1 MVPLSMRLNR
11 FLAASGLGSRR
22 SCEELILT
30 GSVTI
35 NGQVCQ
41 NLATDVTDADFVKV
55 GSRRILPEKHVYIL
69 LHKPRGYLCT
79 AADTHERRT
88 IFDLLPANWPRLFH
102 VGRLDRD
109 SEGLLILT
117 NDGELG
123 LHLTHP
129 RYKIEKEYEV
139 LLDRPYDSARDTPRL
154 LHGVSI
160 EGGRA
165 KADAVRQLSP
175 TLLRIVLRQGLKR
188 QIRLMLYK
196 VGYEVKRLIRIRI
209 GSLRLTGL
217 RAGEWRALTAAEVEA
232 LRSERPEPASA
243 PAGKPVRPGKPKP
256 VPGKKAG
263 SDVSRPRGTRG
274 RAPGKSGFNGRGSA
288 SSAPR
293 AARRP

>member
-1 MVPLSMRLNR
+1 MRINR

-22 SCEELILT
+22 SCEELILG

-41 NLATDVTDADFVKV
+41 NLATEVSEEDFVKV
-55 GSRRILPEKHVYIL
+55 GSRRVVPEKHLYVV

-79 AADTHERRT
+79 ASDTHDRHTVFE
-88 IFDLLPANWPRLFH
+88 LLPAKWPRLFH
-102 VGRLDRD
+102 VGRLDRE

-117 NDGELG
+117 NDGDLG

-139 LLDRPYDSARDTPRL
+139 LLDRSFDAAKDAPRL
-154 LHGVSI
+154 LRGLTI

-165 KADAVRQLSP
+165 KAESVRQMAP
-175 TLLRIVLRQGLKR
+175 NLLRIVLRQGLKR

-196 VGYEVKRLIRIRI
+196 VGYEVKRLIRTRI
-209 GSLRLTGL
+209 GPLRLAGL
-217 RAGEWRALTAAEVEA
+217 RPGEWRALTPAEVKA
-232 LRSERPEPASA
+232 LRSEQPREAAGAKEGGPGRRGAGRQAA
-243 PAGKPVRPGKPKP
+243 PRTGSSGK
-256 VPGKKAG
+256 
-263 SDVSRPRGTRG
+263 
-274 RAPGKSGFNGRGSA
+274 GSA